1 MAVKMKL
8 LIVDDDEIS
17 RFYISYVYKNI
28 AVVDTAEDAK
38 SAIIIASQNFYDI
51 IVLDIGLKGE
61 LNGVDVL
68 REVRKLPG
76 YNTIPIIAFTAFA
89 MPGDRER
96 FLSEGFDDYISK
108 PVIKEDLCAMVE
120 KNLLKYKKLKQ

>member
-1 MAVKMKL
+1 MKL